1 MRHEQVEDG
10 TMASDKYYDMGE
22 RILRDVRALSAAA
35 KQARWFYPDSAVIGI
50 IEKLSERLLTNAID
64 LQID

>member
-1 MRHEQVEDG
+1 
-10 TMASDKYYDMGE
+10 MASDKYYEAGAL
-22 RILRDVRALSAAA
+22 ILRDVRAISTAA
-35 KQARWFYPDSAVIGI
+35 KQARMFYPDSAVIGT